1 MGMVQDWILHVPYE
15 VTVDH
20 LVNMHLYLYGEL
32 DRERPGN
39 DVLAAP
45 DPKSEAYPELRVAR
59 FNLSHER
66 FANMRT
72 VELV

>member
-1 MGMVQDWILHVPYE
+1 MTHIPYE

-20 LVNMHLYLYGEL
+20 LVNIHLYLYREL
-32 DRERPGN
+32 DRGRLGN
-39 DVLAAP
+39 DVLATP
-45 DPKSEAYPELRVAR
+45 DPKSEVYLEPRVAR
-59 FNLSHER
+59 FNLSDER